1 MYIDTKYSG
10 PGATRR
16 IEKGHTH
23 TMRKASKNSSAYVIQ
38 NLCLAIVLVTGTV
51 FLLTFAERH
60 DAPLHELVT
69 IVMGGF
75 GFGGLAFLLLHSIH
89 SR

>member
-1 MYIDTKYSG
+1 MK
-10 PGATRR
+10 
-16 IEKGHTH
+16 
-23 TMRKASKNSSAYVIQ
+23 KAHKNSSAYVVQ
-38 NLCLAIVLVTGTV
+38 NLCLAILLVTGTA

-69 IVMGGF
+69 IVMGGL